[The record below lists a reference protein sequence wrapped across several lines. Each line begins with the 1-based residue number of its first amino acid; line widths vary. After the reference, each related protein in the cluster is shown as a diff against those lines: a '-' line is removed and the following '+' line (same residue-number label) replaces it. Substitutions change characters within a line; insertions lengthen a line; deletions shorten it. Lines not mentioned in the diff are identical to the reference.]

1 MAGFPNFFM
10 LYGPNTNLGH
20 NSIIFMLECQ
30 VRYIMD
36 CLRALVRRD
45 LAYLDVRPDVMRTY
59 NEGLQAILE
68 RSVWATTDTSWYKRA
83 DGRITNNW
91 SGTTVAYW
99 WRTRRADLRLHH
111 QEAPVREAQRSV
123 ARVA

>member
-1 MAGFPNFFM
+1 M

-20 NSIIFMLECQ
+20 NSIIFMIECQ

-36 CLRALVRRD
+36 CIRALAARD
-45 LAYLDVRPDVMRTY
+45 LAWLDVRADVMRAY
-59 NEGLQAILE
+59 NERLRAVLA
-68 RSVWATTDTSWYKRA
+68 RSVWATTDHSWYKRA

-99 WRTRRADLRLHH
+99 WRTRRADLRLYR
-111 QEAPVREAQRSV
+111 QRARARAAEPAVAQV
-123 ARVA
+123 A